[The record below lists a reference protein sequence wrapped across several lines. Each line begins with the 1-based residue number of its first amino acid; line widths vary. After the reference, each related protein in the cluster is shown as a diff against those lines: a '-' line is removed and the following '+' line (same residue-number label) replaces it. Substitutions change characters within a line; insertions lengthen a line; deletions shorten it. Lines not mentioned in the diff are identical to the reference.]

1 MYMYAIFMLIQK
13 IDILLSTIKVVTQY
27 SFTVISYL

>member
-1 MYMYAIFMLIQK
+1 MYMYAIFMLVQK